1 MAKHGSGTTRVLV
14 IEDDIDG
21 AEFLKVFLEPHGYVV
36 QLALN
41 GKQAREAL
49 ETWRPEIVLMDLMLP
64 DAAGLE
70 LLKVFRDTSPE
81 TPIIVVSGHGSI
93 AIAVEAMERGALSFV
108 EKPVNPP
115 VLLATLAKAT
125 EKRALTDENRR
136 LKATVEDVTTFGNII
151 ARSMQMRQV
160 LQLIKSVA
168 PTDASVLV
176 HGESGTGKELVAAA
190 IHQQSKRA
198 KGPFIKVNCAAIPS
212 ELIESELF
220 GHKRGSFTGALSD
233 KSGLMELADGG
244 TLLLDE
250 ISEMAPGLQAKL
262 LRVLQDKEFRPV
274 GGSKLL
280 KVNFRLICATNVE
293 LDRALTDGKLRED
306 LYFRINTVTI
316 SIPPLRK
323 RLEDIP
329 LLADRFLD
337 RFTAQHQRE
346 IASIHPQAAKA
357 LLRYQ
362 WPGNVRELEHVI
374 ERAVILAQQPVL
386 MLEDLP
392 PNLAVELQERQ
403 GPARVP
409 NS

>member
-1 MAKHGSGTTRVLV
+1 MAQNGSGKSRVLV
-14 IEDDIDG
+14 IEDEIDG
-21 AEFLKVFLEPHGYVV
+21 AEFLKVFLEPHGYIVE
-36 QLALN
+36 LALN

-49 ETWRPEIVLMDLMLP
+49 ETWRPDLVLMDLMLP
-64 DAAGLE
+64 DVAGLE
-70 LLKVFRDTSPE
+70 LLQIFRDASPE
-81 TPIIVVSGHGSI
+81 IPIIVVSGHGSI

-115 VLLATLAKAT
+115 VLLATLAKAA
-125 EKRALTDENRR
+125 EKRALTAENRR
-136 LKATVEDVTTFGNII
+136 LKATVEDCTTFGNIVS
-151 ARSMQMRQV
+151 RSMQMRQV

-198 KGPFIKVNCAAIPS
+198 RGPLIKVNCAAIPS

-250 ISEMAPGLQAKL
+250 IGEMAPGLQAKL

-274 GGSKLL
+274 GGNKLL
-280 KVNFRLICATNVE
+280 KVNFRLICATNVD
-293 LDRALTDGKLRED
+293 LNRALTNGKLRED

-323 RLEDIP
+323 RPDDIP

-357 LLRYQ
+357 LLRYP

-374 ERAVILAQQPVL
+374 ERAVILAQQPIL

-392 PNLAVELQERQ
+392 PTLSVERPERQ
-403 GPARVP
+403 ESR
-409 NS
+409 

>member
-1 MAKHGSGTTRVLV
+1 MAHNGSGTTRVLV

-21 AEFLKVFLEPHGYVV
+21 AEFLKVLLEHHGYAVH
-36 QLALN
+36 LALN

-49 ETWRPEIVLMDLMLP
+49 ETWRPELVLMDLMLP

-70 LLKVFRDTSPE
+70 LLKVFRDSSPE
-81 TPIIVVSGHGSI
+81 IPIIVVSGHGSI

-125 EKRALTDENRR
+125 EKRALTAENRR

-160 LQLIKSVA
+160 LQLVKSVA

-220 GHKRGSFTGALSD
+220 GHKRGSFTGALTD

-250 ISEMAPGLQAKL
+250 IGEMAPGLQAKL

-274 GGSKLL
+274 GGNKIL

-316 SIPPLRK
+316 WIPPLRK
-323 RLEDIP
+323 RPDDIA

-392 PNLAVELQERQ
+392 PKLGVEHQERQ
-403 GPARVP
+403 ESR
-409 NS
+409 